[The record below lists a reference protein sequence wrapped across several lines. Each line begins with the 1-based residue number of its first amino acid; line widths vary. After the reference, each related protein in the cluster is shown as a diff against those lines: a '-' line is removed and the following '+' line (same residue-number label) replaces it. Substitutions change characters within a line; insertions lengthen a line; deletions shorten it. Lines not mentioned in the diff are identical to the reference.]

1 MGLSLGEPKGYWLG
15 LSTTI
20 RKIKEIKG
28 SHTAKEAGKL
38 SLFADDMILYREN
51 LKETNHQNVPELIKE
66 FGKPAEYK
74 SNIQKSVV
82 FLNINN

>member
-1 MGLSLGEPKGYWLG
+1 MLH
-15 LSTTI
+15 TAI
-20 RKIKEIKG
+20 RQEREIKG
-28 SHTAKEAGKL
+28 IQVGKEGKL
-38 SLFADDMILYREN
+38 SLFADVMILYREN